1 VSLDHVNAARPT
13 AYQTFTDTATISRV
27 PGVPDDWD
35 PDDGLP
41 DEEPAL
47 LWTGPAS
54 LSAPT
59 RGSGVRSDAFA
70 DDRIMLSEVLRVPSP
85 AGCPS
90 GPPPLAPGDLVI
102 VASQPG
108 RPLVVMYEVGRSNS
122 VLRRVRV
129 VDATQVRGV
138 PR

>member
-1 VSLDHVNAARPT
+1 VSLDHIANARPT
-13 AYQTFTDTATISRV
+13 AHQTFTDTATITRV

-41 DEEPAL
+41 DEEPAP
-47 LWTGPAS
+47 LWSGPAS

-59 RGSGVRSDAFA
+59 RGSGVRSDFAA
-70 DDRIMLSEVLRVPSP
+70 DDRIMLSEVLRVPGEE
-85 AGCPS
+85 GCPS
-90 GPPPLAPGDLVI
+90 GPPPLAPGDLVT

-138 PR
+138 PK